1 MIKTSRHLVE
11 HSYYSN
17 TSTIWQKPDKTFEP
31 TTSFPACNPVTTSN
45 QFERLSECPTDDVD
59 VTSAPAFDV
68 QMENARLQRQVQ
80 FLRDQVAN
88 SVSAQQ
94 QRKPI
99 STNKSYSET
108 RNNSSKQTVAI
119 IGDSITKQL
128 DEKKLSNREKNVTVR
143 AFSGATTDDIKTIV
157 SLLPKADLIFA

>member
-1 MIKTSRHLVE
+1 MNIRDEHFHLRKELESIKAI
-11 HSYYSN
+11 YSECN
-17 TSTIWQKPDKTFEP
+17 NQALKDKPLLQSSKTWQKPGKSFKP

-45 QFERLSECPTDDVD
+45 QFEQLPDCPTDDVD

-68 QMENARLQRQVQ
+68 QIDNVRLQRQVQ

-99 STNKSYSET
+99 STNKSYLET

-119 IGDSITKQL
+119 IGDSIIKQL
-128 DEKKLSNREKNVTVR
+128 DEKKLSHREKM
-143 AFSGATTDDIKTIV
+143 
-157 SLLPKADLIFA
+157 